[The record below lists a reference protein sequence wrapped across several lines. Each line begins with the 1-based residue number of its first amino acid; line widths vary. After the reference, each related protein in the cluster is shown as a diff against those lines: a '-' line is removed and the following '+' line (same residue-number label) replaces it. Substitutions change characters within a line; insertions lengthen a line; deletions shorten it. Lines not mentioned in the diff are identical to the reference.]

1 LQAVPGFDIAT
12 IQRIR
17 PFIKISNTAPLVE
30 VLRNRFFN
38 GEHRLL
44 ARTTNILERA
54 KGFQTIANNKVYTGN
69 AAKVFLRYRYQ
80 FGHGLQY
87 GFTGEKDA
95 GEPFFKGQQRWGFD
109 FYSGHLFI
117 RDVGK
122 IKTLALGDYTVNFGQ
137 GLIQWQGLAFGMGA
151 DVMSIKRQGNVLN
164 PYTGAG
170 EYNFHRGAAITVQQ
184 NQFSFTTFFSKR
196 KLDANGVV
204 DSLGNVDAI
213 SSFQQSGLH
222 RTTSELLDRQIQT
235 QISYGAQMRFQ
246 QNRFQANVQTIH
258 YHFSIPFVK
267 SLEPRNL
274 YAWQGKYA
282 ANYSANYAYTLN
294 NMHAFGEWAINQN
307 GAMAMVQGLL
317 LSVDAKVDVSLLYR
331 HISPAYQSF
340 NNSAFTQNS
349 LPTNESGLYAGVSIK
364 PITTMKIEG
373 FFDFFRFPW
382 LKYDVN
388 KPSSGSNLGITGYYK
403 PNRKIDA
410 YIRYRTSL
418 REQNAAGLSNITLP
432 GIRPFLQR
440 QIRIQINSKLN
451 ADMLFRTRMEFVW
464 VAQKGSA
471 TEEGFLWFA
480 DVVYKPLMKKYSGN
494 IRMQFFETE
503 SYNSRVY
510 AYENDVLYSYSIPVF
525 YDKGTRFYI
534 NINYDLSKKM
544 SFWVRFAQSFYPNR
558 KTIGSG
564 WDEIAGNRKSEVKL
578 QLQYVW

>member
-1 LQAVPGFDIAT
+1 
-12 IQRIR
+12 
-17 PFIKISNTAPLVE
+17 
-30 VLRNRFFN
+30 
-38 GEHRLL
+38 
-44 ARTTNILERA
+44 
-54 KGFQTIANNKVYTGN
+54 
-69 AAKVFLRYRYQ
+69 
-80 FGHGLQY
+80 
-87 GFTGEKDA
+87 
-95 GEPFFKGQQRWGFD
+95 
-109 FYSGHLFI
+109 
-117 RDVGK
+117 
-122 IKTLALGDYTVNFGQ
+122 
-137 GLIQWQGLAFGMGA
+137 MGA